1 MATTKIYVIL
11 DKSGSMEN
19 CRTDTIDGFNL
30 FVSKQMEEKSDSVYL
45 SLILFSNIY
54 EIHYESKRLEDVQK
68 LTWQTFVPYGT
79 TALLDAIGR
88 TVNEIQQ
95 WEGENIIVVI
105 ITDGEENSSSRYS
118 KSQVNDLIGEKKAKG
133 WEFVF
138 LGANQDAIQEAGKL
152 GIGCDS
158 ALTFSTSES
167 KVAFDCLSEAITRSR
182 STPIGGSRSIH
193 FTPQERTLS
202 IDSPN

>member
-30 FVSKQMEEKSDSVYL
+30 FVSKQMEEKSDSAYL

-54 EIHYESKRLEDVQK
+54 EIHYESKRLEDVPK

-95 WEGENIIVVI
+95 WEGENIILVI

-182 STPIGGSRSIH
+182 STPMGGSRNIH